1 MTTGMAAQGVGPRER
16 VPQTAQTLNVSV
28 LANGEACTVPGV
40 VFTAQLPAGV
50 VCGICW
56 GPLGRRAL
64 DGFQGGTQRQQH
76 EVQLGGTML

>member
-40 VFTAQLPAGV
+40 VFTAPAACRSCVWHLLGTLGAPSPGWLP
-50 VCGICW
+50 
-56 GPLGRRAL
+56 GRDA
-64 DGFQGGTQRQQH
+64 
-76 EVQLGGTML
+76 EAAA